1 MMKIK
6 KMTIP
11 STGEDVEQYQNSQR
25 LPVGMQNVTA
35 TVEISVTVPDK
46 VKHTCII

>member
-25 LPVGMQNVTA
+25 LLVGMENVTA
-35 TVEISVTVPDK
+35 TVGISVTVPDK
-46 VKHTCII
+46 VKDTFTI